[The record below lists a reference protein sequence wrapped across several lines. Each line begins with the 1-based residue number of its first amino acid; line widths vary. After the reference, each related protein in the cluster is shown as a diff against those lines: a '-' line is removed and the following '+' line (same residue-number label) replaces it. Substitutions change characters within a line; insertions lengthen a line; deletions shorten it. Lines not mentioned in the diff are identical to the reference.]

1 MCTEN
6 KLKELLTFSFKP
18 ANADHKTKKIR
29 VQTEKIKESK
39 EQADIC
45 SPKKK
50 KKESSCAGGNNESP
64 KKNQRR
70 RRERM
75 DESAAARKTER
86 KNQETVALCTEK
98 KILSDLSS
106 QFCLES
112 ELNKKS
118 EEGTFLT
125 TTWILCKP
133 ALQSEVIPETQSHV
147 QQTVSKYHL
156 HVEF

>member
-1 MCTEN
+1 M
-6 KLKELLTFSFKP
+6 KVLKK
-18 ANADHKTKKIR
+18 
-29 VQTEKIKESK
+29 SK
-39 EQADIC
+39 E
-45 SPKKK
+45 KKRK
-50 KKESSCAGGNNESP
+50 
-64 KKNQRR
+64 
-70 RRERM
+70 

-98 KILSDLSS
+98 EILSDLSS

-118 EEGTFLT
+118 EEGTSLT

>member
-18 ANADHKTKKIR
+18 ANADHKNSDHKTKRIW

-50 KKESSCAGGNNESP
+50 KRKAVVPVAIMKVQKKSKE
-64 KKNQRR
+64 KKRK
-70 RRERM
+70 

-86 KNQETVALCTEK
+86 KKSGN
-98 KILSDLSS
+98 SS
-106 QFCLES
+106 S
-112 ELNKKS
+112 M
-118 EEGTFLT
+118 
-125 TTWILCKP
+125 
-133 ALQSEVIPETQSHV
+133 
-147 QQTVSKYHL
+147 Y
-156 HVEF
+156 